1 MEEGRKKGRENG
13 RGGVGEEAYIGVKY
27 MEDEF
32 EIIGNAS
39 DCQIMFNKAPQLFT
53 YVVEIISKS
62 SIYISPTRYGLTYIS

>member
-1 MEEGRKKGRENG
+1 
-13 RGGVGEEAYIGVKY
+13 

-32 EIIGNAS
+32 EIVGNAS
-39 DCQIMFNKAPQLFT
+39 NCEISFNKVPQLFT